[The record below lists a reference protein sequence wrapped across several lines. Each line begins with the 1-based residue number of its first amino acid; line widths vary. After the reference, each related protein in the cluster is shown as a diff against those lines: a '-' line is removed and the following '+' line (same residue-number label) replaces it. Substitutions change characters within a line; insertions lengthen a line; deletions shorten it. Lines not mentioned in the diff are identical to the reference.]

1 LAIVL
6 SVLFRYTDSDYP
18 FGIFKL
24 FFQII
29 LLFNNY
35 KGLYRATLED
45 NPDRHLV
52 EKFLKY
58 WCRVN
63 MVKQGKNYS
72 VKTALRQQ
80 AKHIDL
86 VYLLEK
92 HENSIEFALATLSGK
107 VQILKSWKKRVGMS
121 ISYTFTY

>member
-1 LAIVL
+1 
-6 SVLFRYTDSDYP
+6 
-18 FGIFKL
+18 
-24 FFQII
+24 
-29 LLFNNY
+29 
-35 KGLYRATLED
+35 
-45 NPDRHLV
+45 
-52 EKFLKY
+52 
-58 WCRVN
+58 